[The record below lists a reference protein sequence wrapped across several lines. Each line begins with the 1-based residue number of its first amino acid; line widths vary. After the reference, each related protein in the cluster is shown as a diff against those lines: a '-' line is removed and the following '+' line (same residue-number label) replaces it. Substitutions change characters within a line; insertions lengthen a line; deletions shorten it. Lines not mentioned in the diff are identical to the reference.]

1 MMENSLEH
9 KMKCKIKIAVI
20 FLLCSSM
27 SIAINPW
34 GFYAHKKANRYAV
47 FTLPEEL
54 IGFYKKHIDYLSEH
68 SVDADKRRYAIKEEA
83 PRHYIDIDHYG
94 KNPFEVMP
102 RKWTDAVEK
111 FSEDTLLAYGIVPWH
126 IQTIYNRLVLA
137 FQQKDI
143 DYILKNSA
151 DLGHYVADT
160 HVPLHTT
167 ENYNGQFTNQKGI
180 HAFWES
186 RLPEL
191 FSANYDYLL
200 GNAEYQFSV
209 LDVAWRAVEGSFNAL
224 DSVLLFEK
232 IVAQEFEQDKQY
244 SYEKRGTKTIKVK
257 SADFASAY
265 HAKLNGMVERRLRLS
280 IATIGDLW
288 YSAWIDAGQPILEG
302 MEASANP
309 FTEELKIDI
318 KITKEDAR
326 EHQY

>member
-1 MMENSLEH
+1 MNRNF
-9 KMKCKIKIAVI
+9 KII
-20 FLLCSSM
+20 FVFLFLSS
-27 SIAINPW
+27 ILYATIPW
-34 GFYAHKKANRYAV
+34 GFYAHKRVNRYAV

-54 IGFYKKHIDYLSEH
+54 VGFYKKHIDHLTEH
-68 SVDADKRRYAIKEEA
+68 AVDADKRRYAIKEEA

-94 KNPFEVMP
+94 EDPFQIMP

-126 IQTIYNRLVLA
+126 IQTVYNRLVKA
-137 FQQKDI
+137 FEEKDI

-151 DLGHYVADT
+151 DLGHYVSDA

-167 ENYNGQFTNQKGI
+167 ENYNGQLTNQKGI

-191 FSANYDYLL
+191 FADDYDYLV
-200 GNAEYQFSV
+200 GTAEYQYSV
-209 LDVAWRAVEGSFNAL
+209 LEVAWQAVESSFNAL

-232 IVAQEFEQDKQY
+232 ELSQKFEQDKQY

-257 SADFASAY
+257 SADFSLAY
-265 HAKLNGMVERRLRLS
+265 HTKLDGMVERRLRLS
-280 IATIGDLW
+280 ITTIGNLW
-288 YSAWIDAGQPILEG
+288 YSAWVDAGQPILEG
-302 MEASANP
+302 MQKSNNP
-309 FTEELKIDI
+309 FTDKIIIDR

-326 EHQY
+326 GHQH